1 MRRLLYFPFVRGCSS
16 VVRAPACHAGGRGF
30 KSRHPR
36 QRTTISAAV
45 AQLVE
50 QRIENP
56 WVAGSSPACGTIL
69 ALFLLSSA
77 SFAQSPVVAQPRDV
91 IDIAFSTETQL
102 SGRFRVSDS
111 GAIQVPGLGSIN
123 VITRNSSQ
131 IQQALLTALRER
143 LGRIDE
149 VAIQVSA
156 DKHSG
161 ISVGGSVARPV
172 ILRRATGVTVAD
184 LAATVPMLDFADPA
198 IAQIT
203 DVRGWTASAKYA
215 VRPGDRITIPIKVSL
230 GSLNVVGG
238 VTRSGAVD
246 IRDGMTLQDA
256 LAGVGGVSSKGDS
269 KRVFILRNIVL
280 GPFDLVKD
288 GSIPVRSG
296 DTIRVDLKA
305 SVPLVTVTGLVR
317 EPKNIEWNDQLTL
330 FKAIEEVKGL
340 LDKRVT
346 IRVYS
351 VVNRTKKRLQFKY
364 ADIESGKQKDFA
376 LEPGDVVEVA
386 AK

>member
-36 QRTTISAAV
+36 QRTISAAV

-56 WVAGSSPACGTIL
+56 WVTGSSPVCGTIL
-69 ALFLLSSA
+69 FLLLGSSA
-77 SFAQSPVVAQPRDV
+77 SAQTPIAAQTRDV
-91 IDIAFSTETQL
+91 IVLSFSSESQL
-102 SGRFRVSDS
+102 SGRFRVSES
-111 GAIQVPGLGSIN
+111 GSIHVPGLGTVN
-123 VITRNSSQ
+123 VVTRNSDQ
-131 IQQALLTALRER
+131 IQTTVLTAMRER
-143 LGRIDE
+143 LGKIDT
-149 VAIQVSA
+149 VTILITA

-161 ISVGGSVARPV
+161 ISVGGSVAKPI

-184 LAATVPMLDFADPA
+184 LAATVPLLEFADA
-198 IAQIT
+198 VKTQIT
-203 DVRGWTASAKYA
+203 DVRGWGASARYS
-215 VRPGDRITIPIKVSL
+215 VQPGDRITIPVKVSL
-230 GSLNVVGG
+230 GSVNVVGG
-238 VTRSGAVD
+238 VLRSGA
-246 IRDGMTLQDA
+246 INLRDGMTLNEA
-256 LAGVGGVSSKGDS
+256 ISGVGGVSSKGDS
-269 KRVFILRNIVL
+269 KRVFILRDITL
-280 GPFDLVKD
+280 GPFDLAKD
-288 GSIPVRSG
+288 GSVPVRSG

-305 SVPLVTVTGLVR
+305 SVPLVTVTGLVK
-317 EPKNIEWNDQLTL
+317 EPKNLEWTDQLTL
-330 FKAIEEVKGL
+330 FRAIEEVKGL
-340 LDKRVT
+340 LNKRVT

-376 LEPGDVVEVA
+376 LEPGDVVEVS